1 MEVISPYKNPRTLI
15 YPSRGL
21 LCLCSQ
27 SCIAA
32 PRPTE
37 CDGHCF
43 LNKIPFRYL
52 LSSEAPGFRRLTD
65 RSCGVTYSR
74 RHPVFLAGSTLQISE
89 AAIQRGRVRGCRAER
104 KGEAEQKSSAEK
116 HKHRQAQAQTSR
128 AEEVCRGRQAQHTCQ
143 HQVQSGNKG
152 VILGKGS
159 TEKKTF
165 SFGHCPNDG
174 GGVYP
179 CPNFLALFLEVHFWS
194 IKRVYFFKNA
204 NVLNF

>member
-74 RHPVFLAGSTLQISE
+74 RHPVLLAGSTLQISE

-104 KGEAEQKSSAEK
+104 KGEAEQTSTGTDKQS
-116 HKHRQAQAQTSR
+116 RGGVQRQTST
-128 AEEVCRGRQAQHTCQ
+128 AHLPT
-143 HQVQSGNKG
+143 SGAVRKQRSY
-152 VILGKGS
+152 LRCKS
-159 TEKKTF
+159 T
-165 SFGHCPNDG
+165 
-174 GGVYP
+174 VYY
-179 CPNFLALFLEVHFWS
+179 NL
-194 IKRVYFFKNA
+194 ITG
-204 NVLNF
+204 